1 MGCFNQNQECI
12 DLAYLEYY
20 RAVCPALFGWMEI
33 LVQGLSIDPLIRAS
47 SKKL

>member
-12 DLAYLEYY
+12 GLAYLEDY
-20 RAVCPALFGWMEI
+20 RAVSPALFGWMEI